1 MMQIV
6 RKNRKQVARKWAIII
21 IVMALLIWAFS
32 GIQMSALKPTALE
45 ITKSILNG
53 LFHPDWAYV
62 WTGDGEDLISALV
75 QTLAIAFLGTFI
87 SALLSVPFA
96 FWAARTTHKFFTPR
110 STTGKVVLT
119 VIRVFPEIVLAIM
132 FIKAVGPGAYA
143 GVLAV
148 GIHSVGM
155 LGKLFSEAVENIDRG
170 ANEAIVASG
179 GTALDGLTLATL
191 PAVMPEFMNYTLY
204 RFEISVR
211 SASILGMVGAGG
223 IGAPLIFALQTR
235 SWSRVGI
242 ILLGVIVMVT
252 LIDTLSGM
260 IREKLV

>member
-1 MMQIV
+1 MQDKQKNIRRQIGQGSIGLIV
-6 RKNRKQVARKWAIII
+6 IG
-21 IVMALLIWAFS
+21 LLIWAFS
-32 GIQMSALKPTALE
+32 GIPLSAVKSTAWT
-45 ITKSILNG
+45 ITQAIFNG

-62 WTGDGEDLISALV
+62 YTGDGEDLFSALI

-87 SALLSVPFA
+87 SAILSVPFA
-96 FWAARTTHKFFTPR
+96 FWAARTSHRWFTPR
-110 STTGKVVLT
+110 STSGKVALT

-148 GIHSVGM
+148 GIHSIGM

-170 ANEAIVASG
+170 PNESIVAAG
-179 GTALDGLTLATL
+179 GTGLDGLTLATL
-191 PAVMPEFMNYTLY
+191 PAVLPEFMNYTLY

-211 SASILGMVGAGG
+211 SASILGIVGAGG

-242 ILLGVIVMVT
+242 ILLGVIIMVT
-252 LIDTLSGM
+252 VIDAVSGF
-260 IREKLV
+260 IRHKLV